1 MNKLLLSLLSLGL
14 IVLSSSFSEP
24 PKEEKSAQEINWVT
38 IEEAQEL
45 TKQEPRKII
54 MDVYTDWC
62 GWCKKMDK
70 TTFSDEEVVEYV
82 NENFYAVKFNA
93 EADKSFNFKGQ
104 AFTNPEFTRALRVNG
119 YPTMIFFSEDFGKFQ
134 PVSGYRKAKE
144 LLNMLQ
150 TFNQAEPAG
159 K

>member
-1 MNKLLLSLLSLGL
+1 MNKLLLSLLSLSVVML
-14 IVLSSSFSEP
+14 TSSFIEP
-24 PKEEKSAQEINWVT
+24 PKEEKTAQQINWVT
-38 IEEAQEL
+38 IEEAQQL

-70 TTFSDEEVVEYV
+70 TTFSDGEVVEYV
-82 NENFYAVKFNA
+82 NKNFYAVKFNA
-93 EADKSFNFKGQ
+93 EADKSFTFKGQ
-104 AFTNPEFTRALRVNG
+104 EFTNPEFTRALRVSG
-119 YPTMIFFSEDFGKFQ
+119 FPTMVFFSEDFGKFQ

-144 LLNMLQ
+144 FLEMLK
-150 TFNQAEPAG
+150 TFNKAEPAG